1 MVIMGLG
8 GKMLNQI
15 PAQILRRPQNE
26 DNLKDKDDKRFSH
39 KDMVL
44 LALLSFFM
52 ASLPNQV

>member
-1 MVIMGLG
+1 MGLR
-8 GKMLNQI
+8 GKMSNQI
-15 PAQILRRPQNE
+15 PAQMLRRPQNE

>member
-1 MVIMGLG
+1 MGLR
-8 GKMLNQI
+8 GKMSNQI

-26 DNLKDKDDKRFSH
+26 DNLKDKDDKRSSH

-52 ASLPNQV
+52 ASLTNQV